1 MWSKYLNDKRLRKS
15 NADASRKK
23 MSSDIDIRNAYESDF
38 GRVVF
43 SAASRR
49 LHDKTQV
56 FPLTED
62 DNIHSRLTHSL
73 EVMNIG
79 LSFSIYLS
87 GNKTFCEKTGLQE
100 KEVMREINPILKTAC
115 LVHDIGN
122 PPFGHFGEDVF
133 QDYFKNLFQ
142 SLRDE
147 LDNKNTTSSIARH
160 IKHNLQGEKEVELK
174 DFLNNTDWC
183 SDYCSFDGNAEGLRV
198 LTKLQY
204 IGDLYGLNL
213 TTATL
218 AASLKY
224 PNIGQPIKDGNI
236 AQHKHGVFFTE
247 RETVKK
253 IAESCDLAIDNSQFK
268 RHPLTFIVE
277 AADSICYLVMDI
289 EDAISK
295 GWFDAGYVRR
305 EINDSDKISV
315 TVKKKIESNAQQN
328 GGSKL
333 SSMNEWVML
342 RTTILSHLMEVASNN
357 FVSHLDE
364 IEKGIYNKELIEDG
378 DSVYYVLKQIAL
390 NKILNRK
397 EIVSLEITGRA
408 VISGLFDS
416 LLTMLFHSN
425 VKFRSRAK
433 TFISKSIFKAI
444 MHEHMLIEGEDT
456 SSDEVQRKYEN
467 FDVSNLSVEERFRLV
482 RDYVACMTDKYALSQ
497 FQKISG
503 QKIL

>member
-15 NADASRKK
+15 NADASRKT
-23 MSSDIDIRNAYESDF
+23 MSSNIDIRNAYESDF

-56 FPLTED
+56 FPLTDD

-87 GNKTFCEKTGLQE
+87 GNKTFCEKTELREIG
-100 KEVMREINPILKTAC
+100 VMRIINPILKTAC

-122 PPFGHFGEDVF
+122 PPFGHFGEEVF

-147 LDNKNTTSSIARH
+147 LNGKNTTSNLARH
-160 IKHNLQGEKEVELK
+160 IIQSLQDEKKEELNN
-174 DFLNNTDWC
+174 FLNDTDWC
-183 SDYCSFDGNAEGLRV
+183 SDYCAFDGNAEGLRV

-218 AASLKY
+218 ASSLKY

-236 AQHKHGVFFTE
+236 AQHKHGVFSTE

-253 IAESCDLAIDNSQFK
+253 IAESCDLAVDNSQFK
-268 RHPLTFIVE
+268 RHPLTFLVE

-295 GWFDAGYVRR
+295 GWLDAKDVRR
-305 EINDSDKISV
+305 EINNSD
-315 TVKKKIESNAQQN
+315 
-328 GGSKL
+328 
-333 SSMNEWVML
+333 
-342 RTTILSHLMEVASNN
+342 
-357 FVSHLDE
+357 
-364 IEKGIYNKELIEDG
+364 
-378 DSVYYVLKQIAL
+378 
-390 NKILNRK
+390 
-397 EIVSLEITGRA
+397 
-408 VISGLFDS
+408 
-416 LLTMLFHSN
+416 
-425 VKFRSRAK
+425 
-433 TFISKSIFKAI
+433 
-444 MHEHMLIEGEDT
+444 
-456 SSDEVQRKYEN
+456 
-467 FDVSNLSVEERFRLV
+467 
-482 RDYVACMTDKYALSQ
+482 
-497 FQKISG
+497 
-503 QKIL
+503 